1 MKDIEKLK
9 ELLSQASEIM
19 ENNIDKADNIDLETL
34 YQMVDGIIED
44 LEDIGDFESYE
55 DEGPE
60 YDGAGFS
67 EEDRIV
73 NGQYQNPEQ

>member
-1 MKDIEKLK
+1 MKDIEKIK
-9 ELLSQASEIM
+9 ELLSQAVELI
-19 ENNIDKADNIDLETL
+19 ENNIEVAQNLDLTHMCETIDSFIYELDE
-34 YQMVDGIIED
+34 
-44 LEDIGDFESYE
+44 IGDFEQYE